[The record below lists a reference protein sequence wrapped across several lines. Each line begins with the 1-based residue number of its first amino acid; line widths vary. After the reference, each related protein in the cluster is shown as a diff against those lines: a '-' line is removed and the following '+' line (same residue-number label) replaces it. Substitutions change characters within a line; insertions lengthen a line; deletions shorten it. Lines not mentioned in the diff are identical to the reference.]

1 MFRQVAATLT
11 MLVLCASVRLVAQ
24 DSAPQSTS
32 TQSGDFAIE
41 NPLAKKLP
49 TDVILVKGA
58 APGSNDPSIPV
69 PEAGSIADTVY
80 SNKYFSL
87 SYSLPPG
94 FAQKFTGP
102 PPSDSGYYVLT
113 QLEPTPQFEAAAAG
127 SVLVS
132 AQDLFFGLT
141 PANSPLELINF
152 RRDNLGP
159 DFKIEKQPTEVK
171 LGNHSFIRFDY
182 MSPAAELHWY
192 TLATEVRCH
201 AVVFQFTSRDPELLE
216 SMVRQMDHA
225 GLLGNSEPGASAA
238 PVCIRNYATGDNV
251 LERVEPVFTDHKFN
265 RIPIRI
271 IIDKYGKV
279 KHIHVISA
287 FPSQIKAINDAL
299 AHWEFRPYRMNGR
312 AVEVETGIMFGDH
325 PMPRKPATSPARIS
339 D

>member
-1 MFRQVAATLT
+1 MFRKLAGTLT
-11 MLVLCASVRLVAQ
+11 MLALCASLRVVAQ
-24 DSAPQSTS
+24 DSAAQNPSDQR
-32 TQSGDFAIE
+32 GDFAIE

-58 APGSNDPSIPV
+58 VPGSSDPSIAV
-69 PEAGSIADTVY
+69 PEAGSISNNVY

-94 FAQKFTGP
+94 FVQKFTGP

-132 AQDLFFGLT
+132 AQDLFFGLA

-152 RRDNLGP
+152 RRDKLGP

-171 LGNHSFIRFDY
+171 VGNHSFIRFDY

-216 SMVRQMDHA
+216 SMARQMDKA
-225 GLLGNSEPGASAA
+225 GLLGQSSPADSRA
-238 PVCIRNYATGDNV
+238 PVCIRNYASGGNV
-251 LERVEPVFTDHKFN
+251 LQKVEPVFTDHKFN
-265 RIPIRI
+265 SIPVRV

-299 AHWEFRPYRMNGR
+299 ARW
-312 AVEVETGIMFGDH
+312 
-325 PMPRKPATSPARIS
+325 
-339 D
+339 

>member
-1 MFRQVAATLT
+1 MFRTLAGT
-11 MLVLCASVRLVAQ
+11 FTLLALCANLHVFAQ
-24 DSAPQSTS
+24 DSAPQNSPAP
-32 TQSGDFAIE
+32 SGDFAIE
-41 NPLAKKLP
+41 NPLAKKVP
-49 TDVILVKGA
+49 SDVILVKGA

-69 PEAGSIADTVY
+69 PEAGSIENNVY

-94 FAQKFTGP
+94 FAQKFIGP

-113 QLEPTPQFEAAAAG
+113 QLEPTPQFEASAAG

-132 AQDLFFGLT
+132 AQDLFFGLI
-141 PANSPLELINF
+141 PASSPRELINF
-152 RRDNLGP
+152 RRERLGP

-216 SMVRQMDHA
+216 SMVRQMDKV
-225 GLLGNSEPGASAA
+225 GLLGQSSPGATA
-238 PVCIRNYATGDNV
+238 PACVKNYASGENV
-251 LERVEPVFTDHKFN
+251 LRRVEPVFTDHKFN
-265 RIPIRI
+265 RIPVRI

-279 KHIHVISA
+279 KYIHVISA

-299 AHWEFRPYRMNGR
+299 SHWEFRPYRVNGKP
-312 AVEVETGIMFGDH
+312 VEVETGIMFGRQ
-325 PMPRKPATSPARIS
+325 PRPGNAATSTARVS